1 MMAEL
6 PKMYKTQQHK
16 QYNIEV
22 YVDNFMA
29 LVIPTSKEEVTHVGQ
44 AVMHGI
50 HDVFPE
56 HKNDTTDPIAKNKLF
71 KGKGQMSTTKTLLG
85 FWFQW
90 QGQNNV
96 AGDSKTR
103 STPNHIAQLDPHVRA
118 QRARDTIQRIQIGS
132 GKNTTR
138 IYSSASWSRATF
150 TMQCSTTKKIRYC
163 IPPTN
168 RITQTS
174 ITPVQDA
181 PPKINHATN

>member
-85 FWFQW
+85 F
-90 QGQNNV
+90 
-96 AGDSKTR
+96 
-103 STPNHIAQLDPHVRA
+103 
-118 QRARDTIQRIQIGS
+118 
-132 GKNTTR
+132 
-138 IYSSASWSRATF
+138 
-150 TMQCSTTKKIRYC
+150 
-163 IPPTN
+163 
-168 RITQTS
+168 
-174 ITPVQDA
+174 
-181 PPKINHATN
+181 